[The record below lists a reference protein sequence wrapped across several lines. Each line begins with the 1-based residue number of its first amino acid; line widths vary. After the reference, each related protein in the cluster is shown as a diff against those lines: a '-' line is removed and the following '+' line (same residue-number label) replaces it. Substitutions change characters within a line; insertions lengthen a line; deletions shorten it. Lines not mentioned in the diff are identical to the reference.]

1 MLLRSYVAL
10 NGEDAAK
17 EQFEKYV
24 VIFETIVVAFI
35 LGLLIFTVL
44 DWKPVIIILAIFTD
58 CAIVGN
64 IIYYISETMNF
75 HEKANDNCRR

>member
-1 MLLRSYVAL
+1 MLLSQYVAL

-24 VIFETIVVAFI
+24 VVFETIVVAFI
-35 LGLLIFTVL
+35 LGLLVLTVL

-58 CAIVGN
+58 CAIIGN
-64 IIYYISETMNF
+64 IMYYISETVNF

>member
-1 MLLRSYVAL
+1 MFLKNYIAL
-10 NGEDAAK
+10 NGEDATK

-24 VIFETIVVAFI
+24 VIFEAIVVAFI

-58 CAIVGN
+58 CAIIGN
-64 IIYYISETMNF
+64 IMYYISETVNF
-75 HEKANDNCRR
+75 HEKANDNCRG